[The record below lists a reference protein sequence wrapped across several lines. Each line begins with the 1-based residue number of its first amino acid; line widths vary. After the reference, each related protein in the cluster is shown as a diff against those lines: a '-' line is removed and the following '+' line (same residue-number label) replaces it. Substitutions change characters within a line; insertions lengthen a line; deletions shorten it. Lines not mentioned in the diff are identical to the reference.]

1 MKLKKQFRVT
11 GLSQFDYN
19 IRRNSIGTGM
29 SLTIKPQ
36 PENKYDSNAIG
47 VYFDYGGHTTAIGW
61 IPKAENPPVSKVFK
75 DTNLAHRAVRVV
87 KHEPKTPLHES
98 TLIIEAVFDYATA
111 QLNPARLPA
120 LCEYFL
126 AQGFEITES
135 PLGHSV
141 KHNPCA
147 EISIAG
153 HAADAFVYGS
163 TTANMTS
170 TGMVNIAASKGSVA
184 SFGHDN
190 IELNGSIT
198 LSDAARSSLKAQLNK
213 DNKMTKILDT
223 NKSVATQAAFQEA
236 GRIFLNQITKVAA
249 KQAPMMLRGYV
260 ETPAGKLAIA
270 NAAVFAVQHFRPTD
284 AKLNRLANAA
294 LAQAYLEVYKTFDIE
309 ALIDGFLD
317 NDTIKRALT
326 AAGDNDE

>member
-11 GLSQFDYN
+11 GLSQFDYKNRHEN
-19 IRRNSIGTGM
+19 IKLGST
-29 SLTIKPQ
+29 LLIKPQ
-36 PENKYDSNAIG
+36 PENKYDANAIG
-47 VYFDYGGHTTAIGW
+47 VYFLEGGAYTTAIGW
-61 IPKAENPPVSKVFK
+61 IPKADNPPISKVFK
-75 DTNLAHRAVRVV
+75 DTNLAHKTVKVV
-87 KHEPKTPLHES
+87 KHEPKTPVHES
-98 TLIIEAVFDYATA
+98 TLLIEATFDYATSH
-111 QLNPARLPA
+111 LNAHELSA
-120 LCEYFL
+120 TCAYFL

-141 KHNPCA
+141 NYNPCKD
-147 EISIAG
+147 IGIAG
-153 HAADAFVYGS
+153 HAADALVYGS
-163 TTANMTS
+163 TTANMAS
-170 TGMVNIAASKGSVA
+170 TGVVNIKSKDTTLALDG
-184 SFGHDN
+184 N
-190 IELNGSIT
+190 IT
-198 LSDAARSSLKAQLNK
+198 LSDSARASLKNQLNK

-236 GRIFLNQITKVAA
+236 GRIFLNQIVKVAA

>member
-11 GLSQFDYN
+11 GLSQFDYK
-19 IRRNSIGTGM
+19 IRQNSIGTGM
-29 SLTIKPQ
+29 SLILKPQ

-47 VYFDYGGHTTAIGW
+47 VYFEFCGSRAIPIGW
-61 IPKAENPPVSKVFK
+61 IPKAENPPVSKIFK
-75 DTNLAHRAVRVV
+75 DTHLAHKTVKVI
-87 KHEPKTPLHES
+87 KHEPKTPVHES
-98 TLIIEAVFDYATA
+98 TLIIEATFDYATGH
-111 QLNPARLPA
+111 LNTHEVSATCA
-120 LCEYFL
+120 YFL
-126 AQGFEITES
+126 AHGFEITDS

-153 HAADAFVYGS
+153 HAADALVYGS
-163 TTANMTS
+163 TTANMVS
-170 TGMVNIAASKGSVA
+170 TGVVNIKSGGTLALDG
-184 SFGHDN
+184 N
-190 IELNGSIT
+190 IT
-198 LSDAARSSLKAQLNK
+198 LSDSARASLKNQLNK

-260 ETPAGKLAIA
+260 ETPAGKLALA

-317 NDTIKRALT
+317 NETVKRALT